1 MLGGSGG
8 RGRCGIAMGPV
19 TGMLA
24 LCALGCSALGL
35 LLLPERGPSVQPC
48 AMKGFNEGFNSS
60 NPARSHCMSSTQSAC
75 TTSLLMLL
83 IPDSLCSQETWN
95 MQAMAD
101 EARMAGY
108 AHSSRTGALEH
119 CTAHAASACAGH

>member
-48 AMKGFNEGFNSS
+48 AMKGFSDGFSS
-60 NPARSHCMSSTQSAC
+60 SKPAISHHMHCTQSDC
-75 TTSLLMLL
+75 TKSLQML
-83 IPDSLCSQETWN
+83 
-95 MQAMAD
+95 
-101 EARMAGY
+101 
-108 AHSSRTGALEH
+108 
-119 CTAHAASACAGH
+119 

>member
-48 AMKGFNEGFNSS
+48 AMKGFNDGFSS
-60 NPARSHCMSSTQSAC
+60 SKPAISHHMHSTQSDC
-75 TTSLLMLL
+75 TKSLQMLL
-83 IPDSLCSQETWN
+83 ITGALCSQETWH
-95 MQAMAD
+95 MQDMAD
-101 EARMAGY
+101 EAGTAG
-108 AHSSRTGALEH
+108 
-119 CTAHAASACAGH
+119 